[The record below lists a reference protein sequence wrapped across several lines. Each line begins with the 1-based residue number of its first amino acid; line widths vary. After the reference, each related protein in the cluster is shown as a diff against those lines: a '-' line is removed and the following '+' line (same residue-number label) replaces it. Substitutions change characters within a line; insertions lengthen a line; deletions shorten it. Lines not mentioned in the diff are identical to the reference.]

1 MDRAWTQQ
9 MAEIVK
15 NTNEAEV
22 IAYDVGEV
30 RLQYHEEMAKMRIT
44 CHDVLST
51 VQALGADTELCQR
64 EGVALVQQEN
74 KILALS
80 DEIKRMEAS
89 YKEKVVAVL
98 EETKRLVELCDK
110 TRDLDD

>member
-1 MDRAWTQQ
+1 
-9 MAEIVK
+9 
-15 NTNEAEV
+15 
-22 IAYDVGEV
+22 
-30 RLQYHEEMAKMRIT
+30 MRIT

-89 YKEKVVAVL
+89 YKEKGEPCSSPSNDL
-98 EETKRLVELCDK
+98 LV
-110 TRDLDD
+110 